1 MKIVPLTPAPD
12 SRDKVADV
20 LEEARNWVLSP
31 ETDDR
36 PNLSCFVLFFEEH
49 PDKVDGVVGSNY
61 FYRDFH
67 YVNSVF
73 GTVGALEVAKNE
85 MLRSEE

>member
-1 MKIVPLTPAPD
+1 MKVVPLTPAPD

-36 PNLSCFVLFFEEH
+36 PNLSCFILFFEEH
-49 PDKVDGVVGSNY
+49 PDKVDGIAG
-61 FYRDFH
+61 FYREVVIFH

-85 MLRSEE
+85 MLRGEE